1 MNRVFYAILLIV
13 GLSLMVMPLSVPVF
27 KSSAD
32 YSVINTNSTGTS
44 SFGKL
49 LYSKGGV
56 SPILGPLDSTG
67 ISDEKGT
74 LVIIG
79 PNIDFAPGEISS
91 VRAFLENGNTLLL
104 ADDFGTGNEL
114 LEGLGLKER
123 LSKEPIVSPAYLK
136 NGNFTITTD
145 IRDESLARNV
155 EFLLTYRPSAILH
168 AGSALVYSPNASR
181 VGKEYGPFPLLEVI
195 PYGKGRIIL
204 VSDPDVFTN
213 SLFAENRAFIENLL
227 NYMPGPYYIDEAHH
241 RDFNPYSSGTITIRR
256 VVKKELVFYYVL
268 GVALLAFLVETGLW
282 VKPFEWIFSLLFRLF
297 GGEEENLEET
307 IKSLEE
313 EGLDGELLRKIIWE
327 IRTGSKLGGGDGR

>member
-27 KSSAD
+27 KSNAD

-56 SPILGPLDSTG
+56 SPILGPLDSAG
-67 ISDEKGT
+67 INDKKGT
-74 LVIIG
+74 LVIVG
-79 PNIDFAPGEISS
+79 PNLDFAPGEISA
-91 VRAFLENGNTLLL
+91 VRSFLENGNTLLL

-155 EFLLTYRPSAILH
+155 EFLLTYRPSAILN
-168 AGSALVYSPNASR
+168 AGNALVYSPNASR
-181 VGKEYGPFPLLEVI
+181 LGNEYGPFPLLEI
-195 PYGKGRIIL
+195 ITYGKGRIVL

-213 SLFAENRAFIENLL
+213 SLFAENRVFIENLL

-268 GVALLAFLVETGLW
+268 GVALLAFLIETGLW
-282 VKPFEWIFSLLFRLF
+282 IKPFEWIFSLLFRLF
-297 GGEEENLEET
+297 GGEGENLEET

-327 IRTGSKLGGGDGR
+327 IKTGSKLGGGDGR